1 MRYIIRLS
9 YDGSDFCGWQI
20 QPRDRSVQGVLQN
33 MLSTILRTEITVT
46 GAGRTDTGVNGVNYV
61 AHFDLDGENAQQ
73 DTAALCC
80 KLNAMA
86 PRSLVIHEIAPSPS
100 GEEFHARF
108 GAKKRE
114 YHYFIHQCRDP
125 FVEKYSWCC
134 RYGLDLKKMNEACT
148 HLLGEHDFSCFE
160 KTGGNNA
167 TSICTVT
174 YARWETYTPDHVRL
188 MGYPVSG
195 DEDYLVFTIRA
206 NRFLR
211 NMVRAIVGTLVE
223 VGRGRRD
230 PEWVAEL
237 IESGSRSDAGQSV
250 PGNALFFTGAK
261 Y

>member
-20 QPRDRSVQGVLQN
+20 QPKDRSVQGVLQN
-33 MLSTILRTEITVT
+33 MLSTLLKTEITVT
-46 GAGRTDTGVNGVNYV
+46 GTGRTDTGVNGINYI
-61 AHFDLDGENAQQ
+61 AHFDLSGENAQI
-73 DTAALCC
+73 DAEALCC

-86 PRSLVIHEIAPSPS
+86 PRSLVIHEIAESPS
-100 GEEFHARF
+100 GEDFHARF
-108 GAKKRE
+108 GAIERE

-125 FVEKYSWCC
+125 FVEKFSWCC
-134 RYGLDLKKMNEACT
+134 RYGLDVERMNKACAY
-148 HLLGEHDFSCFE
+148 LLGEHDFSCFE

-167 TSICTVT
+167 TSICTIT
-174 YARWETYTPDHVRL
+174 YAKWECYTPSHVAI
-188 MGYPVSG
+188 MSYDCSK
-195 DEDYLVFTIRA
+195 DENYIVFTIRA

-223 VGRGRRD
+223 VGRGRRE